1 MQIRQRVTPAV
12 LAAAT
17 GLLQPFVPELS
28 PQSLVAALRGHEPGD
43 RHMQTEKQLTRR
55 QAAALLGVSIPTVDR
70 YMRDGILRRVKIGK
84 RLVRI
89 DPASVRALLDSDVEK
104 EAANE

>member
-43 RHMQTEKQLTRR
+43 RPAPMEKQMSRR
-55 QAAALLGVSIPTVDR
+55 RAAALLGVSIPTVDR

-89 DPASVRALLDSDVEK
+89 DPASVRALLDSDVE
-104 EAANE
+104 EGAANE

>member
-28 PQSLVAALRGHEPGD
+28 PQSLVEALRGHEPGD
-43 RHMQTEKQLTRR
+43 RPAPMEKQMSRR